1 MTARPAHRA
10 RRLAATLTALLTAG
24 VLTSLAACSSDS
36 GAAAE
41 PSATASDDA
50 AATLAEADGLRLGYF
65 ANVTHAIPLIGVEDG
80 TYQETLGDTALTTE
94 IFNAGPAAVE
104 ALFGGA
110 IDAAYVGPNP
120 AINAFAK
127 SDGKAVRIVA
137 GATSGG
143 AQLVVV
149 DSIKTPADLKGKTL
163 ATPQLG
169 NTQDVALRAWLAD
182 QDLTSSLT
190 GGASDVNVVPQENS
204 QTLDAF
210 KAGQV
215 DGAWLPEP
223 WASRLVDAGAHVLV
237 DEKELWPDGDFVTT
251 HLIVA
256 TEFLDKYPGTVKKL
270 IEAEYATNEWI
281 TANSDA
287 AKTAVNT
294 NIEKLTGKPLADG
307 VLDRAWDNLRLTL
320 DPIASSLQ
328 TSADHAV
335 AVGTSEETDLT
346 GIYDLALLNAVL
358 EANGQEPADDAG
370 LGADGK

>member
-1 MTARPAHRA
+1 MTARPALRA
-10 RRLAATLTALLTAG
+10 RRAAATLTALLTAG
-24 VLTSLAACSSDS
+24 VMAALAGCSSDA
-36 GAAAE
+36 GAAA
-41 PSATASDDA
+41 PAASAPAGTP
-50 AATLAEADGLRLGYF
+50 AEAGQLRLGYF

-80 TYQETLGDTALTTE
+80 TYQKSLGSTKLTTK

-120 AINAFAK
+120 AINAFSQ
-127 SDGKAVRIVA
+127 SDGKAVRIVS

-143 AQLVVV
+143 AQLVVA
-149 DSIKTPADLKGKTL
+149 DSITSAADLKGTTL

-182 QDLTSSLT
+182 QNLTSSLT
-190 GGASDVNVVPQENS
+190 GAKSDVTIVPQDNAT
-204 QTLDAF
+204 TLDAF
-210 KAGQV
+210 KAGHV

-223 WASRLVDAGAHVLV
+223 WSSRLVAAGAHVLV
-237 DEKELWPDGDFVTT
+237 DEKSLWPDGDFVTT
-251 HLIVA
+251 QLIVS
-256 TEFLDKYPGTVKKL
+256 TDYLNKYPGTVKKL

-281 TANSDA
+281 TAHPDDA
-287 AKTAVNT
+287 KKAANA

-307 VLDRAWDNLRLTL
+307 VLDRAWGNLRITL

-335 AVGTSEETDLT
+335 AVGTSKKTNLK
-346 GIYDLALLNAVL
+346 GIYDLTLLNEVL
-358 EANGQEPADDAG
+358 KAHGQDPVDDAG
-370 LGADGK
+370 LGANEK

>member
-24 VLTSLAACSSDS
+24 MVASLGACSSDS
-36 GAAAE
+36 AADTGDA
-41 PSATASDDA
+41 PTASETA
-50 AATLAEADGLRLGYF
+50 AGPLAEADELRLGYF
-65 ANVTHAIPLIGVEDG
+65 ANVTHALPLIGVEDG
-80 TYQETLGDTALTTE
+80 TYQKTLGDTKLTTE

-104 ALFGGA
+104 AIFGGA
-110 IDAAYVGPNP
+110 IDAAYLGPNP
-120 AINAFAK
+120 AINAFAQ
-127 SDGKAVRIVA
+127 SNGEAIRIVA

-143 AQLVVV
+143 AQLVVN
-149 DSIKTPADLKGKTL
+149 DSITTAADLKGKTL

-190 GGASDVNVVPQENS
+190 GAASDVNVVPQENA

-237 DEKELWPDGDFVTT
+237 DEKDLWPDGDFVTT
-251 HLIVA
+251 HLIVS

-281 TANSDA
+281 TAHPDE
-287 AKTAVNT
+287 AKTAANT

-307 VLDRAWDNLRLTL
+307 VLDRAWGNLRLTL

-335 AVGTSEETDLT
+335 AVGTSKETDLT
-346 GIYDLALLNAVL
+346 GIYDLTLLNQVL